1 MPQENIPK
9 ELSLSILPLIVK
21 QATFKS
27 IQNYSGTIYFDENE
41 TPLYFKSRN
50 SQLYPSL
57 FTLWKAPYI
66 LPVVVT
72 NSYVIGVL
80 ANGADLMLPGC
91 GVPFDHR
98 IASGTVVG
106 VAGSDAPSV
115 IKAVGI
121 AKMDLRNISKTVGT
135 SGVAVEVLHHIDDKL
150 CELNRFVDIKVP
162 KSIEIVIP
170 WEEESQK
177 EEEVQEVEQ
186 EEEMVEEDEKEH
198 QKQEQEQP
206 QEEFKEVNDV
216 SQELEELHVQDI
228 DNFFVR
234 ALLQS
239 IKLDTIQ
246 LPINASNF
254 MASHVLKNLPILD
267 SKYKNI
273 KKTSWKKTG
282 KFLKA
287 MSKLN
292 YISVKG
298 KDDDLTITSTIPK
311 SDKTIE
317 EFITH
322 KIEKLKKQ
330 DSGKDDKSSINL
342 IQLYQ
347 PTNKYRMF
355 FNKVGKEYDD
365 LYTAPEIKA
374 LISDYIKKENL
385 IDSNPQNIK
394 LDGILGDIIPGGSVS
409 RSELVV
415 KFLKYFSMRY
425 IVVQPGEDPN
435 ECKVQ
440 KGDLPKIDIVCET
453 KIGRKTITRVKNFI
467 PFGIKPNVI
476 SEDLRNLCQGS
487 STLEDT
493 REGIEAIVQGPHY
506 KSIHEYLIG
515 KGVPAGCITY
525 EDKSKKKKRR

>member
-1 MPQENIPK
+1 MFKKDPAPKASANIKSSERRKLYTEICNIYNMPQENIPK

-150 CELNRFVDIKVP
+150 F
-162 KSIEIVIP
+162 
-170 WEEESQK
+170 
-177 EEEVQEVEQ
+177 EQ